1 MTSITFVKDKINI
14 IIVQWNP
21 VNADK
26 PKNLSEFKA
35 NQLGVLYT
43 VSMAMKD
50 LNLKLMGKKS
60 SYGQGLDLHSKLS
73 GYNSSTLSS
82 QPLCLSLK
90 ADIFF
95 PIFNYHLTRVCFIH
109 AYSNDDILIGRV
121 FASVHLL
128 SQGSPAVHTVS

>member
-1 MTSITFVKDKINI
+1 MTSITFVKDNINI

-50 LNLKLMGKKS
+50 LNLKLWGKNLATVK
-60 SYGQGLDLHSKLS
+60 GWIC
-73 GYNSSTLSS
+73 TLSF
-82 QPLCLSLK
+82 QVT
-90 ADIFF
+90 I
-95 PIFNYHLTRVCFIH
+95 
-109 AYSNDDILIGRV
+109 
-121 FASVHLL
+121 
-128 SQGSPAVHTVS
+128 PAL